1 MLYVHSIEVGAVS
14 DRVQRLAFLAA
25 CSLGIAFV
33 SCYVLAPLVR
43 SLRSPLRKLPGPWY
57 APLTTLHL
65 RYAFARGTIWKLVE
79 SKHRQ
84 YGPVFRYGPRQI
96 WISDK
101 DALRT
106 ILQKVDLPKI
116 QMYAEISRDAHSP
129 GLFGEVRPDPHK
141 TLKRFLSPRFTVA
154 HVDKQTHLFEKCI
167 GDLIAK
173 YYQLTKAKAKTDVVV
188 TDLMMDLHGVAL
200 DIMGECSFGRGFG
213 QTLPVEEEYL
223 GMEDRIWLQIPHSI
237 FHGMTQRYKMVYIKR
252 WLRGLGIK
260 LHFDWPADMIR
271 AIDAIVRE
279 RSDSKD
285 HSRTDLL
292 QHFLDSGTR
301 PDSSAPMNTRDII
314 DQVSEILPAGS
325 ETTSG
330 TIACLFLELLH
341 NPDKK
346 AKLLDSLPVLTAT
359 DPIINSKTVRT
370 EPEFRYLNACIKE
383 TLRLHPIASEM
394 GRKTGTDW
402 YELAGY
408 SIPPGTVVSA
418 SYRHLHRNP
427 EFWPEPLKF
436 WPERWL
442 EDENARDGAPE
453 PDISAYY
460 PFSAG
465 QHSCIGINFAR
476 AEMRMVAANVFARFD
491 LEDIM
496 NQHLDFRQY
505 ITMQLENG
513 SHKVVLKQRF

>member
-1 MLYVHSIEVGAVS
+1 MFSVILFKDRAVS
-14 DRVQRLAFLAA
+14 DRLQSLVLLAA
-25 CSLGIAFV
+25 CTLGILL
-33 SCYVLAPLVR
+33 VLYHIFTLVQ

-57 APLTTLHL
+57 APLTTLYL

-79 SKHRQ
+79 SKHQQ

-106 ILQKVDLPKI
+106 ILQRADLPKV

-129 GLFGEVRPDPHK
+129 GLFGEVRPEPHRI
-141 TLKRFLSPRFTVA
+141 LKGFLSPRLTVA
-154 HVDKQTHLFEKCI
+154 DVDEEGHLFEKCI

-173 YYQLTKAKAKTDVVV
+173 YYQLTKGKAKTDVVA

-213 QTLPVEEEYL
+213 QTPPLKEEYL
-223 GMEDRIWLQIPHSI
+223 GMEDRIWVQILHSI
-237 FHGMTQRYKMVYIKR
+237 FHGLTRRYKMVYVKR

-260 LHFDWPADMIR
+260 LCFDWPADMIQ
-271 AIDAIVRE
+271 AIDAIVKE
-279 RSDSKD
+279 RSYCKD
-285 HSRTDLL
+285 YSQPDLL
-292 QHFLDSGTR
+292 QHFIDSGTR
-301 PDSSAPMNTRDII
+301 PGSSAPMNTRDII
-314 DQVSEILPAGS
+314 DQLSEILLTGS

-330 TIACLFLELLH
+330 TIACLFRELLH
-341 NPDKK
+341 IPEKK
-346 AKLLDSLPVLTAT
+346 TKLLDSLPVLTAT

-370 EPEFRYLNACIKE
+370 EPEFRYLDACIKE

-394 GRKTGTDW
+394 GRKTGKDCC
-402 YELAGY
+402 ELAGY
-408 SIPPGTVVSA
+408 SIPPGNVVSA

-427 EFWPEPLKF
+427 EFWPKPLKF

-442 EDENARDGAPE
+442 ENEKARDGAPE
-453 PDISAYY
+453 PDPYY

-465 QHSCIGINFAR
+465 KHSCIGIKCAW
-476 AEMRMVAANVFARFD
+476 AEMRMVAANVFSRFD
-491 LEDIM
+491 LEDIR
-496 NQHLDFRQY
+496 NLHIDFRQY

-513 SHKVVLKQRF
+513 SHKVVLKQRL